1 MSQFMRTTAAVLA
14 LFACVIVC
22 RRSAAGESAASH
34 YSLEAETGAVLRP
47 DGSVKRVP
55 DILALPESAPKPGS
69 IYELPGLKPGDV
81 VAVPAPQS
89 EPAPEL
95 ERAAPAAQQDPSP
108 PADPDTVSEPEA
120 PEPGKPKPEKEP
132 PPEPGHEK
140 PQPSA
145 DVSAHP
151 IPSQSAEALCPRT
164 PLVKDI
170 SFTLDADSIEYDWCK
185 KILRAENALY
195 SNGGLFVRADEIRMD
210 LNQGV
215 LAAQG
220 DAFVYTRF
228 LDDFHYP
235 ADLIMLHLRTF
246 EGRAVRRGQTF
257 LFSAA
262 RMSRY
267 EDWPDSSSAKQF
279 SMYTV
284 LEPAANVPSLSEIDD
299 VLFVNVSPQALVTAQ
314 RAVMIPASQDNGG
327 LTFHNVTYTNADG
340 SPGDA
345 PVFATR
351 TGNLHEKGFTPRFVS
366 VNEAPSYDYRLIQDS
381 AEYIY
386 AGNVHGKGYIR
397 AYERHGW
404 SSLSPGSSQYGLY
417 SIQKQYIRGQ
427 NVLSLYADNDGD
439 GSVMSGSASYYTFQN
454 RGIQRFTYTANVTDY
469 DSINANYRTN
479 RVSAWVNHKRG
490 PLLGTASLSSA
501 HTGHESSGSN
511 ISYAMNSTY
520 RMRDVDLALARE
532 PFKIHGVPAYLSVSA
547 SLSWNRTLQDIEL
560 DYRNSFIGLR
570 GYETEARDLDK
581 SFSAILFG
589 EPLALGHNA
598 WFNFRGEF
606 RYDSSYRNRDEL
618 RFVDGLIDSE
628 GHSVQS
634 NGREQA
640 LGRAGVTWAPLEN
653 VTLGA
658 HYLASRYVRSG
669 YGYWHG
675 YIGYRGSERWSLR
688 FNAIFEP
695 EFTGSPWDYPGRLQ
709 SETAELVMA
718 FPGDSWLTAV
728 WDLDDRFLGTRLEQL
743 RYVRDLRNAGRM
755 QLEFVMSK
763 SETKYYGVY
772 PMYYY
777 LGIHFH

>member
-1 MSQFMRTTAAVLA
+1 VR
-14 LFACVIVC
+14 
-22 RRSAAGESAASH
+22 
-34 YSLEAETGAVLRP
+34 RP

-81 VAVPAPQS
+81 VAVPAPQT
-89 EPAPEL
+89 EPAPAPEL
-95 ERAAPAAQQDPSP
+95 ERASPAAQQDPSP
-108 PADPDTVSEPEA
+108 PADPETVSEPEA
-120 PEPGKPKPEKEP
+120 PEPRKPKPEKEP

-151 IPSQSAEALCPRT
+151 LPSQSAEAACPRT

-210 LNQGV
+210 LNRGV

-246 EGRAVRRGQTF
+246 EGRAVRNGQTF

-262 RMSRY
+262 RMGRY

-284 LEPAANVPSLSEIDD
+284 LEPAENVQSLSEIDD
-299 VLFVNVSPQALVTAQ
+299 VLFVNVSPQAKITAQ

-345 PVFATR
+345 PVFTTR
-351 TGNLHEKGFTPRFVS
+351 TGNLREAGFTPRFFS
-366 VNEAPSYDYRLIQDS
+366 WNETPALDRTIIEDS

-386 AGNVHGKGYIR
+386 ADNVHGKGYIR

-404 SSLSPGSSQYGLY
+404 SNQWPGSSHYGQY
-417 SIQKQYIRGQ
+417 SIQKQYIRGP
-427 NVLSLYADNDGD
+427 NVLSLYADNDDD
-439 GSVMSGSASYYTFQN
+439 GFYYSGSASYYTFQN
-454 RGIQRFTYTANVTDY
+454 RSIQRFTYTANVTDY

-490 PLLGTASLSSA
+490 PLLGEVSLSSM
-501 HTGHESSGSN
+501 HTGSESSGSN

-520 RMRDVDLALARE
+520 RMHDVALAISHE
-532 PFKIHGVPAYLSVSA
+532 PFKIHGIPAYLSVSA
-547 SLSWNRTLQDIEL
+547 SLSWSRSLQDVEL

-570 GYETEARDLDK
+570 CYETEERDLDK
-581 SFSAILFG
+581 SFSAMFFG
-589 EPLALGHNA
+589 EPLALGRNA

-606 RYDSSYRNRDEL
+606 RYDSSYRDRDEL
-618 RFVDGLIDSE
+618 RFTDGLLDSE
-628 GHSVQS
+628 RHSLQS

-640 LGRAGVTWAPLEN
+640 LGRAGVIWAPLEK

-695 EFTGSPWDYPGRLQ
+695 EFTGSSSDYPGRLQ

-718 FPGDSWLTAV
+718 LPGDSWLAAV
-728 WDLDDRFLGTRLEQL
+728 WDLNDEFLGTRLEQL

-755 QLEFVMSK
+755 QLEFVMTK
-763 SETKYYGVY
+763 SEYKSYGVY

-777 LGIHFH
+777 LAIHFH